1 MVLLERTMQA
11 TGWSLGA
18 ANTGYLSGFRDGG
31 MVAPY
36 AQEAM
41 SHMIEYGIITGTP
54 EQKLNPI
61 QSISRR
67 KWRLCSRVQ
76 SLSKRIQRPPGP

>member
-1 MVLLERTMQA
+1 MLLERTMQA

-61 QSISRR
+61 QSISRAEMAVMLAR
-67 KWRLCSRVQ
+67 A
-76 SLSKRIQRPPGP
+76 ITF

>member
-1 MVLLERTMQA
+1 MQA

-41 SHMIEYGIITGTP
+41 SHMIEYCIITGTP

-61 QSISRR
+61 QSISRAEMAVMLAR
-67 KWRLCSRVQ
+67 A
-76 SLSKRIQRPPGP
+76 ITF